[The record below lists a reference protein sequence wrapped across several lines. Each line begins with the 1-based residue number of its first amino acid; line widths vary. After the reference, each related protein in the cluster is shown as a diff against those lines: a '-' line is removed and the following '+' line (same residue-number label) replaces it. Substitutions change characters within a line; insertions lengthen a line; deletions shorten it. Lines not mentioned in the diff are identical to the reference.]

1 MEKCL
6 IAAISD
12 DYALGKDNDL
22 LWHLSEDLKYF
33 KRLTSGHPVIMGR
46 KTYESIGRPLPGRL
60 NIVLTRKAQTPGG
73 DGVAP
78 VLAETSPVSAGPVP
92 TARTSRL
99 LYASTLEEAF
109 ALAASTPFEGRVD
122 EPDQCFVMGGG
133 SLYKQALP
141 LCDKLYL
148 TEVHTTRPDADTFF
162 PAFDKKIYREFSRS
176 ELYSENNLTYH
187 FVIYGR

>member
-6 IAAISD
+6 IAAIAD

-60 NIVLTRKAQTPGG
+60 NIVLTRKAPTMGSG
-73 DGVAP
+73 
-78 VLAETSPVSAGPVP
+78 SAN
-92 TARTSRL
+92 L

-109 ALAASTPFEGRVD
+109 ALAASTSFEGRVD

-133 SLYKQALP
+133 SIYGQALP

-162 PAFDKKIYREFSRS
+162 PAFDKKIYRELSRS

>member
-1 MEKCL
+1 
-6 IAAISD
+6 
-12 DYALGKDNDL
+12 
-22 LWHLSEDLKYF
+22 
-33 KRLTSGHPVIMGR
+33 MGR
-46 KTYESIGRPLPGRL
+46 KTYESIGRPLPRRL
-60 NIVLTRKAQTPGG
+60 NIVLTRKAPETGSGSPLSAASGPPAG
-73 DGVAP
+73 EGSAP
-78 VLAETSPVSAGPVP
+78 ANQPAN
-92 TARTSRL
+92 L

-162 PAFDKKIYREFSRS
+162 PAFDKKIYRELSRS

>member
-6 IAAISD
+6 IAAIAD

-46 KTYESIGRPLPGRL
+46 KTYESIGRPLPKRL
-60 NIVLTRKAQTPGG
+60 NIVLTRKAPAEPAEGS
-73 DGVAP
+73 AP
-78 VLAETSPVSAGPVP
+78 AP
-92 TARTSRL
+92 TNL

-109 ALAASTPFEGRVD
+109 ALAATTPFEGRVE

-133 SLYKQALP
+133 SIYEQALP
-141 LCDKLYL
+141 LCDKLFL

-162 PAFDKKIYREFSRS
+162 PSFDKNLYRELSRS
-176 ELYSENNLTYH
+176 ELYQENNITYQ

>member
-60 NIVLTRKAQTPGG
+60 NIVLTRKVPEIVPGE
-73 DGVAP
+73 P
-78 VLAETSPVSAGPVP
+78 VGAGSGPAAGRP
-92 TARTSRL
+92 RL

-109 ALAASTPFEGRVD
+109 ALAASTPFEGRVN

-133 SLYKQALP
+133 SIYGQALP

-162 PAFDKKIYREFSRS
+162 PAFDKKIYRELSRS

>member
-60 NIVLTRKAQTPGG
+60 NIVLTRKAPAMGSG
-73 DGVAP
+73 
-78 VLAETSPVSAGPVP
+78 SAN
-92 TARTSRL
+92 L

-162 PAFDKKIYREFSRS
+162 PAFDPKDFRELSRS

>member
-46 KTYESIGRPLPGRL
+46 KTYESIGRPLPRRL
-60 NIVLTRKAQTPGG
+60 NIVLTRKAPAMGSG
-73 DGVAP
+73 
-78 VLAETSPVSAGPVP
+78 SPVSAGPGSP
-92 TARTSRL
+92 AEGSGPAPANF

-109 ALAASTPFEGRVD
+109 ALAASTPFEGRVE

-133 SLYKQALP
+133 SIYKQALP
-141 LCDKLYL
+141 LCDKLFL

-162 PAFDKKIYREFSRS
+162 PTFDKNLYRELSRS
-176 ELYSENNLTYH
+176 ELFSENNLTYH